1 MILKNLF
8 FNYLFVVLFFPF
20 FIKIEFDFF
29 QIYLK
34 DLLIFFFIFFL
45 IYFRKIFNEKEKI
58 EIKKT
63 LILLLLIYIFSIF
76 FIYLKL
82 FFGEQIVLEFN
93 KIEFDFFISKFVDLF
108 LRSVFVTFGAISLYF
123 ILCKILDQ
131 KKLFN
136 ILIYYYF
143 ACIIILLEFIFHIIL
158 KEFYYDNLII
168 NKIYSLGIFRSIFLN
183 GHIVTT
189 IFLSVGFFV
198 GIYLI
203 KKLNYKS
210 LKILNIFLIL
220 PIIYNF
226 ETRLTILA
234 FFYIGLIYICLRY
247 FNLKKIKLRYHF
259 IIYTILI
266 SLVIIF
272 SESNNLGIHQ
282 ITFGNLIINTES
294 LLDRV
299 NINLISFFAFL
310 NYPFG
315 YGFEMFTAYL
325 DFLYIPSIHLGN
337 YNYKELY
344 GSFITF
350 HNFEYLNVHRDFSRS
365 HGGILN
371 ILTSFGIFI
380 FPLYYSL
387 RNFNKMQKKFYYDFD
402 LYILIK
408 TSILFIILASLINYT
423 FEIEIL
429 CILISVFFIKMRNL
443 TNEN

>member
-1 MILKNLF
+1 MK
-8 FNYLFVVLFFPF
+8 
-20 FIKIEFDFF
+20 K
-29 QIYLK
+29 Q
-34 DLLIFFFIFFL
+34 LL
-45 IYFRKIFNEKEKI
+45 
-58 EIKKT
+58 
-63 LILLLLIYIFSIF
+63 LILLGLFIVFNSCTDYNKKINLMTYNIRLNTETDSINKWDNRKEGIVNLIKEENVDILGIQEALPDQ
-76 FIYLKL
+76 IEYLSNQLKDYDYV
-82 FFGEQIVLEFN
+82 GEGRDGGNSGEY
-93 KIEFDFFISKFVDLF
+93 S
-108 LRSVFVTFGAISLYF
+108 A
-123 ILCKILDQ
+123 
-131 KKLFN
+131 
-136 ILIYYYF
+136 IYYKR
-143 ACIIILLEFIFHIIL
+143 ERM
-158 KEFYYDNLII
+158 NLIETETFWLSETPEIPSMGWDAVI
-168 NKIYSLGIFRSIFLN
+168 NR
-183 GHIVTT
+183 IVTLGV
-189 IFLSVGFFV
+189 FK
-198 GIYLI
+198 I
-203 KKLNYKS
+203 KNLGKEL
-210 LKILNIFLIL
+210 
-220 PIIYNF
+220 IIYNF

-387 RNFNKMQKKFYYDFD
+387 RNFNKMQKKFYYDFY